1 MSRPYAPRPEKEPT
15 APVLPA
21 GERIGLLRD
30 MIRVRRFE
38 EACAEMYAKG
48 RIRGFL
54 HLGVGQE
61 ACAVGTLRAL
71 GPHDAI
77 VAHYREHAHAL
88 LRGMPM
94 RTALAEMFGF
104 SEGCSMGRGG
114 SMHLFDRDLR
124 LFGGNAIVAGGMPT
138 AVGVALADVLRGDR
152 NVTACFFGDGAAA
165 EGAFHESLNLAALWH
180 LPVLFICENN
190 GYAMGTA
197 VERALAETGIARLA
211 ERYGITTMALD
222 GMDVEIV
229 GAATEQAVAQVR
241 SRGDPVLL
249 ELLTYRFR
257 AHSMYDPQRYRT
269 QEEVDAH
276 RSRDP
281 LALQAA
287 RLTEAGLVDHAAVA
301 RIEREASEEVAG
313 AIEAAGR
320 GTLEPVGDLLRF
332 VCAED
337 PPR

>member
-1 MSRPYAPRPEKEPT
+1 
-15 APVLPA
+15 
-21 GERIGLLRD
+21 

-71 GPHDAI
+71 TPRDAV

-88 LRGMPM
+88 VRGMPM
-94 RTALAEMFGF
+94 QTALAEMFGF

-124 LFGGNAIVAGGMPT
+124 LFGGNAIVAAGMPT
-138 AVGVALADVLRGDR
+138 AAGVALADVLRDDR

-197 VERALAETGIARLA
+197 VDRALAGTGIAQSA
-211 ERYGITTMALD
+211 ERYGITATALD
-222 GMDVEIV
+222 GMDVEV
-229 GAATEQAVAQVR
+229 VVVAADHAVAQVR
-241 SRGDPVLL
+241 FDRG
-249 ELLTYRFR
+249 
-257 AHSMYDPQRYRT
+257 S
-269 QEEVDAH
+269 
-276 RSRDP
+276 
-281 LALQAA
+281 
-287 RLTEAGLVDHAAVA
+287 GL
-301 RIEREASEEVAG
+301 AG
-313 AIEAAGR
+313 AADLPVPGPLDVRPTAVPHAGR
-320 GTLEPVGDLLRF
+320 GRRASAPRSTRAAGDAAHRGG
-332 VCAED
+332 AG
-337 PPR
+337 